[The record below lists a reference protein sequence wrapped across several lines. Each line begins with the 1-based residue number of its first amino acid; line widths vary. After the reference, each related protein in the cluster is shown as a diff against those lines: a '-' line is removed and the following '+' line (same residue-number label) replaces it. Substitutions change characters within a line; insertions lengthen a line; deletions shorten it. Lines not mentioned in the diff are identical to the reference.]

1 MGLATY
7 SAAVSF
13 GLSLPPSGFGDCT
26 EGMGE
31 GVWCYPSYREQRPI
45 PQSTKAESP
54 HLRHFSKLNG
64 TYSKL
69 CRLQDAVGA
78 TQQLSGGPSAA
89 TLHRFKAC

>member
-7 SAAVSF
+7 SASVSF
-13 GLSLPPSGFGDCT
+13 GLSLPPSGLGDCT

-54 HLRHFSKLNG
+54 HHRYFAKLNG

-69 CRLQDAVGA
+69 CRLQDAVQEKNYKKTCCYSVGA
-78 TQQLSGGPSAA
+78 ISN
-89 TLHRFKAC
+89 R